1 MESELPQ
8 ERQESTCLSV
18 PTDTQVK
25 EASVKKLKFFCLAI
39 LALSLVATPA
49 LAQKGN
55 RSNKGG
61 AVSAENK
68 KSDKDRDPSPTKGSK
83 AKKTRTRKGWSKNA
97 EHNAK
102 GHSK

>member
-1 MESELPQ
+1 M
-8 ERQESTCLSV
+8 
-18 PTDTQVK
+18 
-25 EASVKKLKFFCLAI
+25 KKLKFFWLAI
-39 LALSLVATPA
+39 LALSLLATPA

-55 RSNKGG
+55 RSNAGG
-61 AVSAENK
+61 KVTGIARSDQVQAENK
-68 KSDKDRDPSPTKGSK
+68 KGDKDRDPSPTKGSK